1 MSHVPTVSCPAISAF
16 DAASPVF
23 VSVFPE
29 PALNP
34 VGVTVAEFAPSFT
47 VRPEDVSVEPVA
59 DVPAVTY
66 PVVVRPESVSTDAP
80 VEKDSDVTPVPVISV
95 FEVSF
100 PMVTEV
106 AAATVV

>member
-1 MSHVPTVSCPAISAF
+1 MSDVPTVSCPAISAF

-34 VGVTVAEFAPSFT
+34 AGVTVALFVPSFT
-47 VRPEDVSVEPVA
+47 VRPESVRA
-59 DVPAVTY
+59 
-66 PVVVRPESVSTDAP
+66 DAP
-80 VEKDSDVTPVPVISV
+80 VEKDSDVTPVPVTVV

-100 PMVTEV
+100 PTVTEV

>member
-1 MSHVPTVSCPAISAF
+1 MSDVPTVSCPSISAF

-34 VGVTVAEFAPSFT
+34 VGVTVAEFVPSFT

-59 DVPAVTY
+59 DVPAVTE

-100 PMVTEV
+100 PTVTEV